1 MNIAFITQTY
11 KPDFNECKM
20 LCRSMDIF
28 ANTYDHF
35 IFVNDED
42 INHFNELNY
51 GRHHVLKKSTI
62 LEQFQKEIL
71 KKEQEVTEMKNK
83 ANILTD
89 YFLNFIFCKTVNFSN
104 IF

>member
-62 LEQFQKEIL
+62 LPSYFISI
-71 KKEQEVTEMKNK
+71 TN
-83 ANILTD
+83 NIKD
-89 YFLNFIFCKTVNFSN
+89 S
-104 IF
+104 